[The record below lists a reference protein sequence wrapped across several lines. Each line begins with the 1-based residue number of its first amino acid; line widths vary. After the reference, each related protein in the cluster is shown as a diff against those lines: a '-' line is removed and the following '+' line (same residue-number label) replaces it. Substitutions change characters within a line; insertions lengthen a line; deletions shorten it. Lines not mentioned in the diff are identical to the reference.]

1 MPAEVVDGAERW
13 RRWSQDDKV
22 RIGED
27 APLPR
32 AKVTDVA
39 RRYGIAA
46 SVVFAWRR
54 QARTL
59 RRPICSIT
67 VVGRARIKLI

>member
-1 MPAEVVDGAERW
+1 MRAEVRDGVERW

-22 RIGED
+22 RIVEET
-27 APLPR
+27 PLPR
-32 AKVTDVA
+32 AKVTEVA

-59 RRPICSIT
+59 RRPNCSISA
-67 VVGRARIKLI
+67 VGRARIKLI